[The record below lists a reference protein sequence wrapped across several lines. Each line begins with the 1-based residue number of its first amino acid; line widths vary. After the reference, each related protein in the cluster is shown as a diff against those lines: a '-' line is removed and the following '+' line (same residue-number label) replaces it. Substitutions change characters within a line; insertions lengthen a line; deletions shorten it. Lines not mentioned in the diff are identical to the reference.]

1 MDQTDIENEQKRE
14 RQFLSRLQETVKR
27 GRKNGGTI
35 SEEELTKTFQDLDLS
50 DEQMQQVRDYLK
62 VNHIG
67 IDEPL
72 PAEEVLTEE
81 EHSYLDDYIEL
92 LSQMPPLPENV
103 LEAIRLSAM
112 AGEPSAQRELAQA
125 MLPQVVDIAKL
136 YAGQGVYMEDLI
148 GAGNEAL
155 ARGVG
160 LLAPLESQK
169 EVDGFLARRIMDAM
183 EDLIAQN
190 LDEKAADSQ
199 VEDQVNKVADKA
211 RELASLLGRKVTVEE
226 LAREGEVTEEE
237 IRDALRISGF
247 AIPDIE
253 SENKSGRT

>member
-1 MDQTDIENEQKRE
+1 MSQKNQENEQKRE
-14 RQFLSRLQETVKR
+14 RQFLAKLQEIVKQ
-27 GRKNGGTI
+27 GRKNGGMI
-35 SEEELTKTFQDLDLS
+35 PENELTEMFRELELTDQ
-50 DEQMQQVRDYLK
+50 QMQQVRDYLRA
-62 VNHIG
+62 NHIG
-67 IDEPL
+67 IGDPL

-81 EHSYLDDYIEL
+81 EHSYLDDYIEM
-92 LSQMPPLPENV
+92 LSQMPTIPENV

-136 YAGQGVYMEDLI
+136 YAGQGVYLEDLI

-160 LLAPLESQK
+160 LLAPLENQK

-199 VEDQVNKVADKA
+199 VEDQVNRVSDKA
-211 RELASLLGRKVTVEE
+211 RELAELLGRKVSVEE
-226 LAREGEVTEEE
+226 LAREGELTEEE
-237 IRDALRISGF
+237 IRDALRVTGF

-253 SENKSGRT
+253 NGNRP